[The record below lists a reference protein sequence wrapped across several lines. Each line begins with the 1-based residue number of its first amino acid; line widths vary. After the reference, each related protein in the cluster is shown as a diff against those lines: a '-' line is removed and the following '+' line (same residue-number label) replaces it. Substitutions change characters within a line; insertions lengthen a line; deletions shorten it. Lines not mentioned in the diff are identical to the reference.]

1 MFAWAAEQGFG
12 KGAGKFPSPRLWVSG
27 EEEVNPRLN
36 LTSAVVSSTG
46 DKGGQPSALGHG
58 DRTGPKLPLQSL
70 AITWLNH
77 LIPGTGSQISPEPPQ
92 AMAWGH
98 HPFQSPCPSRCLHS
112 IPSMGGTPPPGHS
125 PILKPHQSPRKR

>member
-46 DKGGQPSALGHG
+46 DKGGQPSAWGQDWTQTASPVTCHH
-58 DRTGPKLPLQSL
+58 L
-70 AITWLNH
+70 A
-77 LIPGTGSQISPEPPQ
+77 EPS
-92 AMAWGH
+92 
-98 HPFQSPCPSRCLHS
+98 HPWHRVSD
-112 IPSMGGTPPPGHS
+112 
-125 PILKPHQSPRKR
+125 KP